1 MAKFPTSEFSLSMVG
16 ALITTKLLYD
26 TLSVTLLFESILV
39 STLLLGIFKILQTYR
54 RNQSW
59 KQTKQELPRIL
70 LVVLLVF
77 NLMFF
82 SLMMIDRSKS
92 LYVVR
97 WIGDCPGLS
106 EDEVLIEVRDQL
118 GQFDDQYIRLRIE
131 EQITRSIV
139 NRDQTEKL
147 RLSVFGKTVY
157 FIANSLSNLFGLEGW
172 TRVALAKSP
181 KCV

>member
-1 MAKFPTSEFSLSMVG
+1 MEFLLSMV
-16 ALITTKLLYD
+16 ATLIITKLLYD
-26 TLSVTLLFESILV
+26 TLSITLLFESILV
-39 STLLLGIFKILQTYR
+39 STLLLGIFKILQTYC

-59 KQTKQELPRIL
+59 KQTKQELPKIV
-70 LVVLLVF
+70 LVMLLVF

-92 LYVVR
+92 LYVIR

-106 EDEVLIEVRDQL
+106 EDEVLVEVRDEL
-118 GQFDDQYIRLRIE
+118 GQFDDQYIRSRIQ

-147 RLSVFGKTVY
+147 RLSISGRAIY
-157 FIANSLSNLFGLEGW
+157 SIANSLSSLFGLTGW
-172 TRVALAKSP
+172 TSVSLSASP
-181 KCV
+181 KCI